1 MKPNSLHKTGR
12 GPACVTRGN
21 WRTQNRGNPPQPSA
35 RISPKHP
42 ETTALPGFTRRWLGL
57 SMAAVVLG
65 GGLWLAGLLPM
76 SGVLPGVIAVLLLA
90 GLTTGG
96 TGHEERRI
104 RVGVRHHD
112 DKESGVFTL
121 SMEQETISLDH
132 GKSWMQLDHFKW
144 VTRGLIEA
152 PQSLNIFP
160 DGSVEINTEKIS
172 ITDPTGPAKLESQ
185 INKQQTPVL
194 THKPPTPSLSQAA
207 VTPHS
212 DKPHFKVK
220 LDHWGHMIIE
230 WGHGLDREERGLRG
244 FPTLI
249 SSGLIRTPGNYHVD
263 PMQRAIEIDGI
274 RYECSEMGAK
284 QLEAA
289 LNSRYAVSARRKAV
303 AIEIKENT
311 AASTGFDIHFTIQR
325 AGIPLVV
332 KGHLSQEHLDIL
344 QDPAK
349 CDLIQPGIQLRLL
362 PPNLVIRRR
371 RPDMGEEK
379 IPELPDV
386 NLMRTTAPQL
396 QHVLNHSMIRRSA
409 GGAGSSAQQSASGDQ
424 GEIAEI
430 RVVRSL
436 TDKSLLW
443 LECVTSGGET
453 LPTKAFTHH
462 NVVEL
467 QHSGIF
473 LPNLEV
479 HLSLDHRK
487 LSVHYR
493 STHQEETLTLDPTSS
508 DEELRAASRLLTSV
522 LKPAAPRVE
531 VHRATVAAA
540 SLPASDVPPA
550 TEPDPDL
557 HSPERPPPERSPAT
571 KLPSPGSRPVKL
583 ETPAV
588 VAAKPELDPAIVA
601 LFQETDA
608 VRVNLEVFRR
618 LETWLG
624 IPAQE
629 VYLSLP
635 CVFDNRRFEV
645 LNFERTEISS
655 LMELRGEDFYGFY
668 LSHIKEQKVVLV
680 YACNGTHI
688 EWGLDKCVMQ
698 PTMRAEA
705 EEYRASALLGMA
717 QYRND
722 EFVFV
727 VKPAFKQ
734 WITPREKP
742 YIVENLQFRVAADIA
757 AAPDDYRLIWPERP
771 AAAG

>member
-1 MKPNSLHKTGR
+1 MKPNDLHKAAGKLAYSISVNWHAIR
-12 GPACVTRGN
+12 GCPDQCYEGIHFNHQEFVRPPERP
-21 WRTQNRGNPPQPSA
+21 WRHLEFSIAT
-35 RISPKHP
+35 
-42 ETTALPGFTRRWLGL
+42 L
-57 SMAAVVLG
+57 VLG
-65 GGLWLAGLLPM
+65 VVGLWLADSLPM
-76 SGVLPGVIAVLLLA
+76 DGALLGWLFL

-96 TGHEERRI
+96 AGHEERRV
-104 RVGVRHHD
+104 RVGVRHHAD
-112 DKESGVFTL
+112 QESGVFTL
-121 SMEQETISLDH
+121 SLGQETISLEH
-132 GKSWMQLDHFKW
+132 GKSWIQLDHFKW

-152 PQSLNIFP
+152 PQSLNVFP

-172 ITDPTGPAKLESQ
+172 ITDPAGPAKLEHQ
-185 INKQQTPVL
+185 INKH
-194 THKPPTPSLSQAA
+194 HKPVVSQKPVATAVPKLAA
-207 VTPHS
+207 TPHS
-212 DKPHFKVK
+212 DKPLFKVK

-230 WGHGLDREERGLRG
+230 WGQGLEHEERGLRG

-274 RYECSEMGAK
+274 RYECSETGAK
-284 QLEAA
+284 QLEVA
-289 LNSRYAVSARRKAV
+289 LNHRYAISARRKAV
-303 AIEIKENT
+303 AIEIKENS

-325 AGIPLVV
+325 AGVPLEV
-332 KGHLSQEHLDIL
+332 KGHLSQEQLDIL

-371 RPDMGEEK
+371 RPDMGEER

-386 NLMRTTAPQL
+386 NLMRVTAAQL
-396 QHVLNHSMIRRSA
+396 QHILNHSAIRQSGAVA
-409 GGAGSSAQQSASGDQ
+409 GATALQPTGGNH

-436 TDKSLLW
+436 SDKSLLW
-443 LECVTSGGET
+443 LECITAGGDM

-462 NVVEL
+462 NVAEL
-467 QHSGIF
+467 QQSGVF
-473 LPNLEV
+473 LPNVEV

-487 LSVHYR
+487 LSVIYR
-493 STHQEETLTLDPTSS
+493 ATQQAEHLTLDPASS
-508 DEELRAASRLLTSV
+508 DAELRAASHLLTSA

-531 VHRATVAAA
+531 VRMAPVAATSPTA
-540 SLPASDVPPA
+540 SAAPAISEPAPVAESPLASATAQFPEIIPPASVAYTKVAEPPAPA
-550 TEPDPDL
+550 TE
-557 HSPERPPPERSPAT
+557 
-571 KLPSPGSRPVKL
+571 
-583 ETPAV
+583 
-588 VAAKPELDPAIVA
+588 KPLDPAIVS
-601 LFQETDA
+601 LFHETDA

-618 LETWLG
+618 LATWLG

-635 CVFDNRRFEV
+635 CVFENRRFEV
-645 LNFERTEISS
+645 LNFEQTEINS

-688 EWGLDKCVMQ
+688 EWGPDKCVMQ

-705 EEYRASALLGMA
+705 EEYHASALLGMA
-717 QYRND
+717 QDRND

-727 VKPAFKQ
+727 VKPAFKE
-734 WITPREKP
+734 WIAPREKP
-742 YIVENLQFRVAADIA
+742 YTVENVQFLTVADIA
-757 AAPDDYRLIWPERP
+757 AAPDLYRLIWPERP
-771 AAAG
+771 TSAG

>member
-1 MKPNSLHKTGR
+1 MKPNDLHNTAGKPAHSSNADRHAIR
-12 GPACVTRGN
+12 GCPDQRHEGIHFNHRAFVTPPE
-21 WRTQNRGNPPQPSA
+21 PPQRGLKLFNA
-35 RISPKHP
+35 
-42 ETTALPGFTRRWLGL
+42 TLVLGL
-57 SMAAVVLG
+57 V
-65 GGLWLAGLLPM
+65 GLWFADLLPTN
-76 SGVLPGVIAVLLLA
+76 GALLGFLFL

-96 TGHEERRI
+96 AGHEERRVK
-104 RVGVRHHD
+104 VGVRHHAD
-112 DKESGVFTL
+112 QESGVFTL
-121 SMEQETISLDH
+121 SLGQETIALEP
-132 GKSWMQLDHFKW
+132 GKSWIQLDHFKW

-152 PQSLNIFP
+152 PQSLNVFP

-172 ITDPTGPAKLESQ
+172 ITDPAGPARLEHQ
-185 INKQQTPVL
+185 INKHHTPVVSP
-194 THKPPTPSLSQAA
+194 KPVTPAVSLVAA
-207 VTPHS
+207 TPHS
-212 DKPHFKVK
+212 DKPRFKVK

-274 RYECSEMGAK
+274 RYECSETGAK
-284 QLEAA
+284 QLEMA
-289 LNSRYAVSARRKAV
+289 LNHRYAINARRKAV
-303 AIEIKENT
+303 AIEVKENS

-325 AGIPLVV
+325 AGVPLEI
-332 KGHLSQEHLDIL
+332 KGHLSQEQLDIL
-344 QDPAK
+344 QDPSK

-371 RPDMGEEK
+371 RPDMGEER

-386 NLMRTTAPQL
+386 NLMRVTAAQL
-396 QHVLNHSMIRRSA
+396 QHILNHSAIRRSG
-409 GGAGSSAQQSASGDQ
+409 GGADASASPPTGGDQ
-424 GEIAEI
+424 GEIAEL
-430 RVVRSL
+430 RVVRSVS
-436 TDKSLLW
+436 DKSLLW
-443 LECVTSGGET
+443 LECITAGGDM

-462 NVVEL
+462 NVDEL
-467 QHSGIF
+467 QQSGVF
-473 LPNLEV
+473 LPNVEV

-487 LSVHYR
+487 LSVIYR
-493 STHQEETLTLDPTSS
+493 ATQQAEHLTLDPASS
-508 DEELRAASRLLTSV
+508 DAELRAASHLLTSV

-531 VHRATVAAA
+531 IRMAPVAAA
-540 SLPASDVPPA
+540 SPTASEAPSIPEPAPVAESHVSAPAVQRPEINPPA
-550 TEPDPDL
+550 PVAPAKLAEP
-557 HSPERPPPERSPAT
+557 SATAT
-571 KLPSPGSRPVKL
+571 K
-583 ETPAV
+583 TAV
-588 VAAKPELDPAIVA
+588 DPAIVA

-635 CVFDNRRFEV
+635 CVFDNRRFAV
-645 LNFERTEISS
+645 LNFEQTEINS

-688 EWGLDKCVMQ
+688 EWGPDKCVMQ

-717 QYRND
+717 QDRND

-727 VKPAFKQ
+727 VKPAFKE
-734 WITPREKP
+734 WIAPREKP
-742 YIVENLQFRVAADIA
+742 YTVENVQFLTVADIA
-757 AAPDDYRLIWPERP
+757 AAPDLYRLIWPERP
-771 AAAG
+771 ASAG